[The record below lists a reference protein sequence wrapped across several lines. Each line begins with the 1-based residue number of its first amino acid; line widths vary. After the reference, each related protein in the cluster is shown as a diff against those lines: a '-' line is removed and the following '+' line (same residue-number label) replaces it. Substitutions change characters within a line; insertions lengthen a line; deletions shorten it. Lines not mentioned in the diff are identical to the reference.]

1 MNALVIA
8 LLTVVSIALTILIVY
23 TVIFLVIL
31 VKTLKQ
37 VKIAAGKVQDSAN
50 QASDLVE
57 EVRRTVVN
65 PGIVALMIEK
75 YLTKFKGGKRSK
87 KDDE

>member
-1 MNALVIA
+1 MNVWVIA
-8 LLTVVSIALTILIVY
+8 LLTVVSITLIILVVY
-23 TVIFLVIL
+23 TVIFLVIMI
-31 VKTLKQ
+31 KALKQ
-37 VKIAAGKVQDSAN
+37 VKIAAEKVQDSAE

-65 PGIVALMIEK
+65 PGIVAIMIEK
-75 YLTKFKGGKRSK
+75 YLSKFTGHKKRK

>member
-1 MNALVIA
+1 MNALLIA
-8 LLTVVSIALTILIVY
+8 LLTVVSIALVILIVY
-23 TVIFLVIL
+23 TVVFLVLLI
-31 VKTLKQ
+31 KALKQ
-37 VKIAAGKVQDSAN
+37 VKLAAEKVQDSAA

-65 PGIVALMIEK
+65 PGIVAIMIEK
-75 YLTKFKGGKRSK
+75 YLSKFTTSKRRK